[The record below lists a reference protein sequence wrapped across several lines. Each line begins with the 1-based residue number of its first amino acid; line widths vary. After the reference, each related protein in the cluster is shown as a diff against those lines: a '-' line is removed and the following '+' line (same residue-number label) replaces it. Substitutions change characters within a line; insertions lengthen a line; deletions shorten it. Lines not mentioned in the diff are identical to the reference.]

1 MIDRIIDKLLALMTH
16 QIAGSRD
23 APTTHLSCIKAIMHQ
38 NHGHN
43 CGAVCYKY
51 AAVNMCW
58 CVGGGVLAFRGFH
71 TDTEALYG
79 GRG

>member
-1 MIDRIIDKLLALMTH
+1 
-16 QIAGSRD
+16 
-23 APTTHLSCIKAIMHQ
+23 MHQ

-79 GRG
+79 VGGRERHTRPEITEPGTSGRLF